1 MPSNATRRPV
11 EDWAKEKATPPAR
24 FAFVKRLLRWPE
36 GRQLTEA
43 EYDAALARASSIRFQ

>member
-1 MPSNATRRPV
+1 MPSNDTRRPV